1 MYYYIDRKVVLN
13 VKIKELRERKEMS
26 QAELAKML
34 NLSPSTIGMYEQGRR
49 QPNHETLE
57 KLADFFHVST
67 DYLLGREESPRKYM
81 TQMLLDDVGEHIS
94 PERLALIQMIKR
106 IPQDKLQAATEFLLY
121 LANQAEI
128 RAEKA
133 S

>member
-1 MYYYIDRKVVLN
+1 M
-13 VKIKELRERKEMS
+13 KIKELRERKEMS